1 MTNHEMAIKTAQ
13 NIESNLY
20 AKNLFDRYD
29 ADPESLTDA
38 ELGEMFLWADILMPL
53 DDDEMMLALQY
64 NLFDD

>member
-13 NIESNLY
+13 NIENNLY

-38 ELGEMFLWADILMPL
+38 EFGEMFLWMDILMPL
-53 DDDEMMLALQY
+53 DDDEMMLAIQY
-64 NLFDD
+64 DIFED